1 MNHFHETWMK
11 GVGQKKVNLTPTDAV
26 EVIQEALQLSLMR
39 LAPTLGGLLYTS
51 DLVCGR

>member
-1 MNHFHETWMK
+1 MNSFHETRMK
-11 GVGQKKVNLTPTDAV
+11 GVGPKEGNLTPTDAE

-39 LAPTLGGLLYTS
+39 LVPTLGGLLYTS